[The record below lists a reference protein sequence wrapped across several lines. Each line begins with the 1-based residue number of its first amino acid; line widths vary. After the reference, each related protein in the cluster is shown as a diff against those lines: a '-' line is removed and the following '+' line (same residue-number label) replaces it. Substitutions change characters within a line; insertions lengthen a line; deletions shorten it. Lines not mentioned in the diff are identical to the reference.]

1 MVDMHKRLGRA
12 FITLAR
18 RIGHVQAWLLL
29 SICYFLV
36 VGPIALIIKALSDP
50 LRLHRYTGSVWRK
63 RPQTPD
69 FWIWAKA
76 QS

>member
-1 MVDMHKRLGRA
+1 MVGMHKRLGRA
-12 FITLAR
+12 LITLAR

-29 SICYFLV
+29 SVCYFLV

-50 LRLHRYTGSVWRK
+50 LRLRQHAGSVWRE

-69 FWIWAKA
+69 LWIWAKA